1 MLSPEL
7 KSKIDQLWDKFWSR
21 GITNPIT
28 AIEQISYLLFM
39 RRLDE
44 IDQKKLNEAD
54 FTEEVYDSIFKGN
67 EDLRWSQFSQITD
80 PDEMLSVT
88 RDRVFPFIKNINKTT
103 ASKDQEIHPYTRHME
118 NAVFLIANA
127 NLLDEAI
134 KSIDEIYIE
143 IQKQQEEG
151 QDFQDT
157 QGDIY
162 EYLLSELKEAG
173 KNGQFRTPR
182 HIIQLMCEIIDPD
195 VTDKICDP
203 ACGTGGFL
211 LAAYQHI
218 LTKYT
223 SDKFLKT
230 DENGFKRGTTGDK
243 ITNKDLWKK
252 LKESTFYG
260 FDIDQTMVRIGLMNL
275 MLHDI
280 SIPRIEHRDT
290 LSKKYDAYEAD
301 EQYSV
306 VLANPP
312 FTGRIDKGAKSD
324 KLRVKGTQSELLFI
338 DRIVHMLRPG
348 GKAALIVPEGV
359 LFGGNKDQKGIRQ
372 ILLKDCQLEAV
383 ISLPSGAFKPYTGVK
398 TAILVFTKVE
408 LKSKSFHT
416 ERVWFYELLSDGY
429 SLDDNRRKLKENPL
443 PKAVNSWKN
452 RTQDSE
458 EERKG
463 HHFYVPVSEI
473 KENDYDLSFNRYKEF
488 VYEEQEYDPPKDILA
503 TLLKMEKEIQ
513 AEMEE
518 LNGMIG

>member
-44 IDQKKLNEAD
+44 IDRRKLTEAK
-54 FTEEVYDSIFKGN
+54 FTEEKYVSIFKDN
-67 EDLRWSQFSQITD
+67 EALRWKEFSQITD
-80 PDEMLSVT
+80 PDEMLRVV
-88 RDRVFPFIKNINKTT
+88 RDKVFPFIKDINKKKQKEENEESDTE
-103 ASKDQEIHPYTRHME
+103 AESLEVQEPQEVVDEIHPYTRHME

-127 NLLDEAI
+127 NLLDEAV
-134 KSIDEIYIE
+134 KSIDQIYSEIK
-143 IQKQQEEG
+143 KQQEEG

-182 HIIQLMCEIIDPD
+182 HLIQLMCEIIDPD
-195 VTDKICDP
+195 ITDKICDP

-223 SDKFLKT
+223 SEKFLKT

-243 ITNKDLWKK
+243 ITNKDLWEK
-252 LKESTFYG
+252 LKERTFYG

-290 LSKKYDAYEAD
+290 LSNKYDEYEAD
-301 EQYSV
+301 EQYSI

-312 FTGRIDKGAKSD
+312 FTGRIDKGAKSK
-324 KLRVKGTQSELLFI
+324 KLRINGTQSELLFL
-338 DRIVHMLRPG
+338 DRI
-348 GKAALIVPEGV
+348 
-359 LFGGNKDQKGIRQ
+359 
-372 ILLKDCQLEAV
+372 
-383 ISLPSGAFKPYTGVK
+383 
-398 TAILVFTKVE
+398 
-408 LKSKSFHT
+408 
-416 ERVWFYELLSDGY
+416 
-429 SLDDNRRKLKENPL
+429 
-443 PKAVNSWKN
+443 
-452 RTQDSE
+452 
-458 EERKG
+458 
-463 HHFYVPVSEI
+463 
-473 KENDYDLSFNRYKEF
+473 
-488 VYEEQEYDPPKDILA
+488 
-503 TLLKMEKEIQ
+503 
-513 AEMEE
+513 
-518 LNGMIG
+518 